1 MAETPEEDQRRRR
14 RKLLVRGLVVGSA
27 ALGVPA
33 LLNALVARRAK
44 RLPAPRWGEARLWAA
59 REGAIRY
66 QHLGDGARAVVL
78 VHSIGPGHSAL
89 QWRDVAERLAPRHEV
104 YAPDLLGWGASDHPQ
119 VTYDS
124 HLYIDLLTGF
134 LAEVV
139 QRQATVVAA
148 GLSAAHALQ
157 VAVDHPELI
166 GALGL
171 VVPLGVDL
179 HGDEPDLKD
188 AVVHRL
194 LRLPI
199 LGTSALNVFT
209 SRAGIAAH
217 LQREVFADPERVD
230 EALIDEYYRASH
242 VPGAQATLA
251 AHLSGYLNHSVDPI
265 LPRIEQPVWIAWGR
279 EARSPSLAIADL
291 WLRDLSTRAELEV
304 FDHAALQP
312 HAERPEA
319 FAQALDDFLTRSGS

>member
-33 LLNALVARRAK
+33 LVNALVARRAK
-44 RLPAPRWGEARLWAA
+44 RLPAPRWGEARRWDAPD
-59 REGAIRY
+59 GAVRY
-66 QHLGDGARAVVL
+66 QRLGDGARAVVL

-89 QWRDVAERLAPRHEV
+89 QWRDVAERLATRHQV
-104 YAPDLLGWGASDHPQ
+104 YAPDLLGWGESAHPPI
-119 VTYDS
+119 TYDS

-139 QRQATVVAA
+139 QRQAVVVAA
-148 GLSAAHALQ
+148 GLSAAYALQ
-157 VAVDHPELI
+157 VAVDHPEMA

-171 VVPLGVDL
+171 VAPLGIDL

-209 SRAGIAAH
+209 SRAGITAH
-217 LQREVFADPERVD
+217 LEREVYAAESGVD
-230 EALIDEYYRASH
+230 EELIDQYYRASH

-251 AHLSGYLNHSVDPI
+251 AYLSGYLNHSVDSI

-279 EARSPSLAIADL
+279 DARSPALATADL
-291 WLRDLSTRAELEV
+291 WLRDLSPRAELEV

-312 HAERPEA
+312 HAERPDA
-319 FAQALDDFLTRSGS
+319 FAEALDDFLTRSGS